1 MDGDDMTWEATPKTD
16 MLQLAL
22 DSLREYERALPAT
35 KLAPVDVAELAQ
47 LRTQF
52 AATIELRRI
61 AIALEGL
68 GAL

>member
-1 MDGDDMTWEATPKTD
+1 MDGDDMTWKATPKTD

-22 DSLREYERALPAT
+22 DSLRDYERALPDTRPA
-35 KLAPVDVAELAQ
+35 LVDVARLAE

-61 AIALEGL
+61 AAMLEKMVAL
-68 GAL
+68 

>member
-22 DSLREYERALPAT
+22 DSLREYERAIPGSRPAVID
-35 KLAPVDVAELAQ
+35 LIHLAQ

-61 AIALEGL
+61 ATALEGL
-68 GAL
+68 VAP